1 MQTFLNDLLKFQ
13 EVEQQYQAQ
22 HPEAEPLSKFYA
34 VLGLA
39 KLLKIVDEAQGR
51 RIVFRP
57 DSGAGLGLAYSF
69 E

>member
-13 EVEQQYQAQ
+13 EAEQQYQAQ
-22 HPEAEPLSKFYA
+22 HPEAEPLSRFYG
-34 VLGLA
+34 LFGLA

-57 DSGAGLGLAYSF
+57 EGEAGLAYSF